1 VPRSRV
7 LTFAIKEF
15 KEIIP
20 PTLFFA
26 GGFNIIVLTTQ
37 LILDD
42 YFIQFANFLAATAAA
57 LVVGKAV
64 LLANAL
70 PFLRRFDRAPLI
82 QPILFKTGVYFAVVF
97 VVRFLEK
104 IIEYWFSRDS
114 GVCDGTIF
122 LAPLC
127 CHPNLDLYPVPYLC
141 HLNGAEY
148 AVRRW
153 PTLQDVFLQDFI

>member
-1 VPRSRV
+1 MPQPSVNNTTVAQAS
-7 LTFAIKEF
+7 FKFCIIAIKEF

-26 GGFNIIVLTTQ
+26 GGFGIIVLTTQ

-70 PFLRRFDRAPLI
+70 PFLRRFDR
-82 QPILFKTGVYFAVVF
+82 
-97 VVRFLEK
+97 
-104 IIEYWFSRDS
+104 
-114 GVCDGTIF
+114 
-122 LAPLC
+122 
-127 CHPNLDLYPVPYLC
+127 HP
-141 HLNGAEY
+141 
-148 AVRRW
+148 
-153 PTLQDVFLQDFI
+153 